1 MNAKHK
7 LEKSLGILFC
17 LCLVSACGQ
26 QPAGAPQPSG
36 QVQSSATQNK
46 GQVAPPD
53 VKPGK
58 ATDASGLL
66 VALHGCADLVL
77 SDSQQRKLG
86 YDPSVRRVLEEIPGG
101 SYDEGDP
108 SDDSGQQNKK
118 ESCVSDKTLQIP
130 QPLAGSYNVS
140 LRNPKGRP
148 FKLEITSYGVDAKEN
163 GHFVVSQPTGKGTT
177 AVFQFQLPVSPSSPF
192 EVKPISEPAQAS
204 SSH

>member
-46 GQVAPPD
+46 GQVAQPD

-66 VALHGCADLVL
+66 VTLHGCADLVL

-86 YDPSVRRVLEEIPGG
+86 YDPSARKVREEIPGG

-108 SDDSGQQNKK
+108 SSDSGQQSKK
-118 ESCVSDKTLQIP
+118 ESCISDKTLQIP
-130 QPLAGSYNVS
+130 QPIAGSYN
-140 LRNPKGRP
+140 LNLYNPKGQP
-148 FKLEITSYGVDAKEN
+148 FKLEITSYGADAKEN
-163 GHFVVSQPTGKGTT
+163 GHFVTAQSLNKGAT
-177 AVFQFQLPVSPSSPF
+177 AVYQFQLPVLPGSRF
-192 EVKPISEPAQAS
+192 DVKPIAEPASAS
-204 SSH
+204 PSH